1 MSVSLCEQL
10 IQTVHATLPEGN
22 PTILIGLSGGL
33 DSCVLLDI
41 LYQIRQT
48 KVPSLQLQALHVN
61 HQISPHA
68 QEWAFFCQSKCDK
81 YHIPCE
87 IVTVNCTRQ
96 GGESLEE
103 VARLKRYAAYRT
115 HPEACIALAHH
126 LDDQVETFFIQLLR
140 GSGLQGLS
148 GMPLA
153 RTLDGTQQLWR
164 PLLMISRDTLAHYA
178 HTQKV
183 SWIEDES
190 NQNTIYLRN
199 FFRHDILPLVEK
211 RIPAYRQI
219 IARTQKHLQ
228 EAHTILE
235 TLCQEDFEHF
245 YTAEKKALDI
255 FAFQAFLAVRPQRA
269 RHALRTL
276 LNQLLIRPLNTQQ
289 FEELIKQLKHYHAES
304 HLTIEY
310 HTTCLMAYQKW
321 LYFLPRTPFL
331 LTDLT
336 TWGTTWNWTTH
347 PTLHV
352 PELHIDFTFE
362 QLTYADAKQH
372 YAPHFLCDLTKIPT
386 VFDLKMRLGQETL
399 KLAPN
404 RPRRTLKQHYQSAK
418 IPPYFRTRI
427 PLLYAET
434 QLCFV
439 PFIGVATQYQPHHAD
454 PTQTVGVIHFA
465 WRIDDRLQK
474 DFPS

>member
-1 MSVSLCEQL
+1 MSASLCEQL
-10 IQTVHATLPEGN
+10 IQTVHASLPEGN

-41 LYQIRQT
+41 LYRIRQT
-48 KVPSLQLQALHVN
+48 IQPTLQLKALHVN
-61 HQISPHA
+61 HHISPHA
-68 QEWAFFCQSKCDK
+68 PEWAFFCQSKCEH

-87 IVTVNCTRQ
+87 IISVNCSRQ

-103 VARLKRYAAYRT
+103 VARIKRYEAYSRY
-115 HPEACIALAHH
+115 PQACVALAHH

-140 GSGLQGLS
+140 GSGVQGLS

-153 RTLDGTQQLWR
+153 RSFNKTQQLWR
-164 PLLMISRDTLAHYA
+164 PLLTISRETLADYA
-178 HTQKV
+178 RAQAL

-190 NQNTIYLRN
+190 NQNTTYLRN

-228 EAHTILE
+228 EAHCILE
-235 TLCQEDFEHF
+235 TICQEDFSRF
-245 YTAEKKALDI
+245 YSTEKKALDI
-255 FAFQAFLAVRPQRA
+255 FTFQAFFAVAPQRA
-269 RHALRTL
+269 RQALRTL
-276 LNQLLIRPLNTQQ
+276 LNQLLTRPLNTQQ
-289 FEELIKQLKHYHAES
+289 FEELLKQLQHYHAES
-304 HLTIEY
+304 HLTMEY
-310 HTTCLMAYQKW
+310 HATCLMAYQKW

-331 LTDLT
+331 IEDMT
-336 TWGTTWNWTTH
+336 TWGTSWDYQSQ
-347 PTLHV
+347 PTLHLAA
-352 PELHIDFTFE
+352 LHLDFRFE
-362 QLTYADAKQH
+362 IMTYTEAKHH
-372 YAPHFLCDLTKIPT
+372 YASHFLWDLATIPP
-386 VFDLKMRLGQETL
+386 VFDLKMRTGQETL
-399 KLAPN
+399 KLATN

-439 PFIGVATQYQPHHAD
+439 PFIGVASHYQPRHVD
-454 PTQTVGVIHFA
+454 SNQTVGIIHVT
-465 WRIDDRLQK
+465 WHTHLSHEETIE
-474 DFPS
+474 